1 MSTGPLQFMAEKSLS
16 GRDHNG
22 EIKGKD
28 NDGEQLKGKD
38 TDGE

>member
-28 NDGEQLKGKD
+28 IAEDWHTLASSNI
-38 TDGE
+38 